1 MGLANACEMNLGIDP
16 LSYATRWYLT
26 LFNYSLPFHTQLRI
40 WDTLM
45 VAKNGPALLHA
56 TALALLN
63 GLEGPPSSHPT
74 PTPLRF

>member
-1 MGLANACEMNLGIDP
+1 MSLGIDP

-45 VAKNGPALLHA
+45 VSNNGPALLHA

-63 GLEGPPSSHPT
+63 GLAGTYFSLPPRLMT
-74 PTPLRF
+74 KN